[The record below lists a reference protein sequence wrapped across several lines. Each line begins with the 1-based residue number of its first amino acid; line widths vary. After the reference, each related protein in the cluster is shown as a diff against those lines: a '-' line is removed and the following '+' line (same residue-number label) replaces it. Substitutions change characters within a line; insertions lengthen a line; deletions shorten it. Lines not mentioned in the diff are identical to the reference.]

1 MKLIK
6 KLACAT
12 ALATT
17 FLASGVAFSTPFTST
32 SPTGLDVT
40 TVGASAVGGV
50 VVDLVG
56 LNNSHVVSQL
66 AASTLFKGFD
76 YNGSPT
82 AYRGNPFT
90 IGIQTGFGAATTGA
104 LGGGLQSAS
113 VRFTLW
119 DGDSASGNFD
129 FNNLTLQLNGLNS
142 GNWSSV
148 NAQNTDGLGNVL
160 GGGFSGGGF
169 RNNILDTGW
178 FNITNA
184 ATLADLF
191 TSLVTTE
198 QMVFKT
204 YDTDPSDNYYDFTQG
219 IDASL
224 INVGQGPGV
233 IPGGGTVPEPA
244 SLALLGIGLAGLAAA
259 RRRRQTV

>member
-1 MKLIK
+1 MIMKSTQ
-6 KLACAT
+6 KLVGMLVAGAFLTASSAASAT
-12 ALATT
+12 
-17 FLASGVAFSTPFTST
+17 VFTST

-40 TVGASAVGGV
+40 TVGASTVGGV

-56 LNNSHVVSQL
+56 LNNAHVVSQL
-66 AASTLFKGFD
+66 AASSLFIGYAND
-76 YNGSPT
+76 GSPV

-90 IGIQTGFGAATTGA
+90 IGIQSGFGAAATGA

-129 FNNLTLQLNGLNS
+129 FNDLTLQLNDLSS

-148 NAQNTDGLGNVL
+148 NAQNTDGSGNVL

-169 RNNILDTGW
+169 RNNTLDTGW

-184 ATLADLF
+184 ATLASLF
-191 TSLVTTE
+191 TSLVSTE
-198 QMVFKT
+198 QLAFKT
-204 YDTDPSDNYYDFTQG
+204 NDIDPYDNYYDFTQG
-219 IDASL
+219 INANL

-233 IPGGGTVPEPA
+233 VPGGVPEPA
-244 SLALLGIGLAGLAAA
+244 TLALLGLGLAGLGMM
-259 RRRRQTV
+259 RRRKMA

>member
-1 MKLIK
+1 MKFK
-6 KLACAT
+6 KLAIAT

-17 FLASGVAFSTPFTST
+17 FLASGTAFATTFTST

-40 TVGASAVGGV
+40 TVGASTVGGV

-56 LNNSHVVSQL
+56 LNNAHVVSQL
-66 AASTLFKGFD
+66 AASSLHIG
-76 YNGSPT
+76 YAGS
-82 AYRGNPFT
+82 NPFA
-90 IGIQTGFGAATTGA
+90 IGTQTGFDAATTGA

-129 FNNLTLQLNGLNS
+129 FNNLTLQLNGYNS
-142 GNWSSV
+142 GNWSST
-148 NAQNTDGLGNVL
+148 NAQNTDGSGNVL
-160 GGGFSGGGF
+160 GGGYSGGGF

-178 FNITNA
+178 FHITTA
-184 ATLADLF
+184 SLLADLF
-191 TSLVTTE
+191 TSLVNT
-198 QMVFKT
+198 QQLVFQT
-204 YDTDPSDNYYDFTQG
+204 LDTDPYDNYYDFTQG

-233 IPGGGTVPEPA
+233 IPPAGVPEPA
-244 SLALLGIGLAGLAAA
+244 SLALLGLGLAGLAAV
-259 RRRRQTV
+259 RRRKFA